1 MYVCKNTNPQSDDAL
16 SCNTEEADTRIWLH
30 VANSA
35 GHKKLALSPDTDVY
49 HIGLSIV
56 TETDLDVL
64 VRLSTIN
71 STEHRILVMQ
81 APISAFVNDP
91 ELAHIPSSSLPSV
104 IQALFVCTG
113 CDFVSFFNGL
123 GKASFLA
130 TLFEY
135 SKYICANSEHIPGT
149 LANTTSLG
157 KLSFIR
163 LVGCA
168 YFRKH
173 RAVFLPAYP
182 P

>member
-1 MYVCKNTNPQSDDAL
+1 M
-16 SCNTEEADTRIWLH
+16 
-30 VANSA
+30 
-35 GHKKLALSPDTDVY
+35 
-49 HIGLSIV
+49 
-56 TETDLDVL
+56 
-64 VRLSTIN
+64 
-71 STEHRILVMQ
+71 
-81 APISAFVNDP
+81 
-91 ELAHIPSSSLPSV
+91 
-104 IQALFVCTG
+104 CTS

-149 LANTTSLG
+149 PADTTSLG
-157 KLSFIR
+157 ELSFIR

-182 P
+182 SPATLYNSLKEDNQSPDAHHIAWLDVMRERIWSRIKYEEEMIPSDGALLRHWQRACLVLSVWKQANSNHLVYPPLNGNGWKQPDSATVVVD